1 MNEYIITENQLKT
14 AMEACLKREIP
25 LPITNVFISGDK
37 LPEIVRCRDCR
48 YASAG
53 EAVLSGNW
61 QHGNCHN
68 PRFRGSL
75 HGANARADGFCAWG
89 VRKEDA

>member
-37 LPEIVRCRDCR
+37 LPEVVRCRDCECSIESFAWPGAMECW
-48 YASAG
+48 YIG
-53 EAVLSGNW
+53 
-61 QHGNCHN
+61 
-68 PRFRGSL
+68 RGVEP
-75 HGANARADGFCAWG
+75 DGFCAWG
-89 VRKEDA
+89 ERSEDV

>member
-37 LPEIVRCRDCR
+37 LPEIVRCGDCKCSIESPAWPGAMECW
-48 YASAG
+48 YIG
-53 EAVLSGNW
+53 
-61 QHGNCHN
+61 
-68 PRFRGSL
+68 RGVEP
-75 HGANARADGFCAWG
+75 DGFCAWG
-89 VRKEDA
+89 ERMDA

>member
-37 LPEIVRCRDCR
+37 LPEIVRCGDCGYATPDTSGRKR
-48 YASAG
+48 YEGYLWCDMLTEGIGFSVAPS
-53 EAVLSGNW
+53 
-61 QHGNCHN
+61 
-68 PRFRGSL
+68 
-75 HGANARADGFCAWG
+75 GFCAWG
-89 VRKEDA
+89 ERRDA

>member
-37 LPEIVRCRDCR
+37 LPEIVRCVDCKHATDDGYGCTLFGR
-48 YASAG
+48 R
-53 EAVLSGNW
+53 EQMGNYRW
-61 QHGNCHN
+61 DDV
-68 PRFRGSL
+68 P
-75 HGANARADGFCAWG
+75 AEVEPDGFCVWG
-89 VRKEDA
+89 ERRDA